1 MEKKDNILFK
11 DLNLVLVYSV
21 IFVIGLGIVF
31 TMITYINHKVEQYN
45 IEDNVQIIENT

>member
-11 DLNLVLVYSV
+11 DLNLVLVYSI
-21 IFVIGLGIVF
+21 IFVMGIGIML

-45 IEDNVQIIENT
+45 IEDNMPITENT